1 MRKIILLA
9 AVLSSALLSA
19 SPARAEVY
27 PNKPIRL
34 LVPFAP
40 GGSSDIV
47 SRSFAAE
54 MAKTLGQTV
63 VVESRPGGAGNIA
76 MVEAKNSAPDGY
88 TIILGHVGTLAVNPA
103 MFAKLPYDPVK
114 DFQPVSLLAKV
125 PSLLVVNA
133 EKVKAKNLQELVEYA
148 KKNPGALNYGS
159 AGNGSSGHLAMA
171 YVALTAGFSAT
182 HVPYKGTGPMMTDLL
197 AGRLDATFTGAPPL
211 LAHVKAGTLRPIA
224 VGTAKRA
231 PAMADV
237 PTVAEQGYAGFE
249 TSQWYG
255 LLAPA
260 GTPEAIVQRL
270 AQAAAAAGKS
280 PAVADRLS
288 AEAAEPST
296 STPSEFAAFI
306 KLEAARWSDVVK
318 KSAIK
323 AD

>member
-1 MRKIILLA
+1 MNKT
-9 AVLSSALLSA
+9 LSA
-19 SPARAEVY
+19 ISTAAALAVAALSFSTAQAQTY

-54 MAKTLGQTV
+54 MGKTLGQTV
-63 VVESRPGGAGNIA
+63 VVESKPGGAGNIA
-76 MVEAKNSAPDGY
+76 MQEVKGSAPDGY

-103 MFAKLPYDPVK
+103 MFAKLPYDPVA
-114 DFQPVSLLAKV
+114 DFVPITLLAKV

-133 EKVKAKNLQELVEYA
+133 EKVKAKNLKELVEYA

-171 YVALTAGFSAT
+171 YVALTAGFTAT

-211 LAHVKAGTLRPIA
+211 MAHVKAGTLRPIA

-231 PAMADV
+231 PAMPDV
-237 PTVAEQGYAGFE
+237 PTVAAQGYPGFE
-249 TSQWYG
+249 TSQGYG

-260 GTPEAIVQRL
+260 GTP
-270 AQAAAAAGKS
+270 
-280 PAVADRLS
+280 
-288 AEAAEPST
+288 
-296 STPSEFAAFI
+296 
-306 KLEAARWSDVVK
+306 
-318 KSAIK
+318 
-323 AD
+323 